1 MDFSSISWLAVV
13 AATVSTFIFG
23 AIWYGPVFGKAWMN
37 EMGYTEEE
45 LKEGNMLKI
54 YGITFVIEFI
64 MATMLAL
71 MFSTHNDITMMEAIH
86 HALVISVIFI
96 GGSKG
101 VNYLFN
107 RHSFKLWFIDSFYFI
122 VTFTVMAIILIVL

>member
-71 MFSTHNDITMMEAIH
+71 MFSNHSDITMMEAIH

-122 VTFTVMAIILIVL
+122 VTFTVMAIILTVL